1 MLTGGYLER
10 LTDDVHHFASM
21 TDYRSIG
28 SNNWAGTKDSIERSI
43 EFLTGELIPTEIV
56 DFEEDEE

>member
-1 MLTGGYLER
+1 
-10 LTDDVHHFASM
+10 M

-43 EFLTGELIPTEIV
+43 EFLTGELIPTEGAGE
-56 DFEEDEE
+56 FEQDGEEEPGE